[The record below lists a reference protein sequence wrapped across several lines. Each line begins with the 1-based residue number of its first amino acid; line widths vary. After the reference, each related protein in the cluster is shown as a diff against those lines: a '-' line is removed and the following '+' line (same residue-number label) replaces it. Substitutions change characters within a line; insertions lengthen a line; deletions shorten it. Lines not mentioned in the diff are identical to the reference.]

1 MQMGFVLSVARHLAP
16 ADLDKVGVA
25 LGHRVMERARLVMV
39 MVFRVWA
46 MARRGGL
53 LVAGFEAFGFQGLE
67 DVVELVGE
75 IRPGNFISLDAFAEC
90 KSR

>member
-1 MQMGFVLSVARHLAP
+1 M
-16 ADLDKVGVA
+16 A
-25 LGHRVMERARLVMV
+25 LGHRVVERARLVVV
-39 MVFRVWA
+39 MMFRVRA

-67 DVVELVGE
+67 DVVKLVGE
-75 IRPGNFISLDAFAEC
+75 IRLGNFISPDAFAEC

>member
-1 MQMGFVLSVARHLAP
+1 MQMGFILSIARHLAP
-16 ADLDKVGVA
+16 ADLDEVGLA
-25 LGHRVMERARLVMV
+25 FGHRVVERARLMMV
-39 MVFRVWA
+39 MMFRVRA

-67 DVVELVGE
+67 EVVELVGK

>member
-1 MQMGFVLSVARHLAP
+1 MM
-16 ADLDKVGVA
+16 
-25 LGHRVMERARLVMV
+25 
-39 MVFRVWA
+39 FRVRA

-67 DVVELVGE
+67 DVVKLVGE
-75 IRPGNFISLDAFAEC
+75 IRLGNFISPDAFAEC